1 MTPPTSWTEL
11 DQLPARSNPDQVAVV
26 DSLRVGD
33 DVLIWATV
41 RDRPGD
47 SRRQLLLA
55 VGSRDHGGHAVSL
68 AAVVTALT
76 RRREW
81 RTAAGQNVAWIGRM
95 LPWTIVGRVGTT
107 STNEVV
113 RVRIGGQAGVLKVHR
128 AVGDGTQEMASLAS
142 LASTGLVPRVLARL
156 DYRIPG
162 QPDGT
167 TLALVTDA
175 LSGQTLDLPLR
186 ESLEHAWRCGAADL
200 QPAVRDLLLA
210 VRAAVGALHRR
221 LAMGRTPEPLP
232 LAAWLPDALA
242 DIATVREL
250 LPRGASAEHRLLDLA
265 AGRARALSR
274 SGGMLTA
281 IAAHG
286 DLHLSQVLVDNG
298 LIRFVDLGTA
308 RAAMSPAD
316 DFAALHRAV
325 DCFCLDLQL
334 GAAARFGRG
343 DHDLAHELQQR
354 ALAAVSGRRGG
365 EGSRSP
371 LVGSAE
377 AAAAIR
383 VAEEWRRRVVATL
396 VQPAGKPA
404 DQLLYLARLLH
415 DLRYH
420 VERGGT
426 YHAALAWWHLGRFTE
441 NLPRPT

>member
-1 MTPPTSWTEL
+1 MTP
-11 DQLPARSNPDQVAVV
+11 RSNPDPVAVV

-55 VGSRDHGGHAVSL
+55 ARSRDHGGHAVSP

-76 RRREW
+76 RRPEW
-81 RTAAGQNVAWIGRM
+81 RTAAGRNVAWIGRV

-107 STNEVV
+107 VTNEVV
-113 RVRIGGQAGVLKVHR
+113 GVRIGGQAGVLKVHR

-162 QPDGT
+162 QPHGT
-167 TLALVTDA
+167 TLALVTEA
-175 LSGQTLDLPLR
+175 LSGQILDLPLR
-186 ESLEHAWRCGAADL
+186 ESLEQAWRCGAADL

-242 DIATVREL
+242 DIAAVREL

-274 SGGMLTA
+274 SGGMLAA

-298 LIRFVDLGTA
+298 SIRFVDLGAA

-334 GAAARFGRG
+334 AAAARSGR
-343 DHDLAHELQQR
+343 DDLAHELQQR

-420 VERGGT
+420 VERAST
-426 YHAALAWWHLGRFTE
+426 YYAALAWWHLGRFTE
-441 NLPRPT
+441 SLPRPT